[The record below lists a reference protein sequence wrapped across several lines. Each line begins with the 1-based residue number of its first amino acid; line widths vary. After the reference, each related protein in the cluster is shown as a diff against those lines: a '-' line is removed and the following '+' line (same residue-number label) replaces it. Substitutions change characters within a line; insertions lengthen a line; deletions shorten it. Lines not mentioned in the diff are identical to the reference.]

1 MSKDK
6 RPNLTSKQREFILL
20 YREIHPDSQL
30 KEIKAEFEKKF
41 KRSVNNNNINRTLSG
56 EIKRPKNEE
65 LLTMAK
71 DKYLQK
77 YSQELAGDMAK
88 SDQFKIQVASK
99 ALILLNKRYDEAIKQ
114 GKNIPLGILI
124 KNIVEFEKLSIM
136 RSGLS
141 TVNVDLT
148 LKNEDIDQL
157 KDTYNILKKAREL
170 KISQTITKPNERRI
184 GQGNSENTVV
194 DGDRG
199 EVEKAGTDTP
209 ED

>member
-6 RPNLTSKQREFILL
+6 RPNLTSKQREFIIL

-41 KRSVNNNNINRTLSG
+41 KRSVNDKNINLTLSG
-56 EIKRPKNEE
+56 GIKRPKNEE
-65 LLTMAK
+65 LLAMAK
-71 DKYLQK
+71 SKYLQK
-77 YSQELAGDMAK
+77 YSQELADNMAK

-99 ALILLNKRYDEAIKQ
+99 ALILLNKRYDEAIEQ

-124 KNIVEFEKLSIM
+124 KNIVEFEKLSMM

-148 LKNEDIDQL
+148 LKSEDIDQL
-157 KDTYNILKKAREL
+157 KDTYNILKKAKEL

-184 GQGNSENTVV
+184 SQENSENTVV
-194 DGDRG
+194 EGDRRTAEENG
-199 EVEKAGTDTP
+199 AAET